1 MIITIRSQATSED
14 RAQLMAL
21 LCRITG
27 SQRPIATTHID
38 TSEVIALDG
47 NIFDTQASLL
57 LSQQSAVERVLPL
70 KIPYQLV
77 SRAFK
82 PESSRVVVGEALGAA
97 AMPIG
102 GIGTPPVVIAGP
114 CAVENREQLLAT
126 ASAVKSA

>member
-1 MIITIRSQATSED
+1 SLRTDANLSHLHSFPTRRSSDLIRSQATSED

-57 LSQQSAVERVLPL
+57 LSQQSAVERRSEEHTSEL
-70 KIPYQLV
+70 QSRFDLV
-77 SRAFK
+77 CR
-82 PESSRVVVGEALGAA
+82 
-97 AMPIG
+97 
-102 GIGTPPVVIAGP
+102 
-114 CAVENREQLLAT
+114 LLLE
-126 ASAVKSA
+126 